1 MKMSQ
6 GIRLVFGMVFLAFGS
21 TATAQTVQ
29 WINHLDLIP
38 GDTSV
43 TQTSYTS
50 TFDWGLVVQ
59 SSTLG
64 ENDSYGGG
72 KVVSKAL
79 QMPSSPTI
87 IGVRICYL
95 LSNMRTYVSQVRL
108 AQAQSP
114 DFMLVLLDSRLPH
127 DNPGPVCIDSDPAF
141 TPIDPSL
148 GTLLLSL
155 RVNFG
160 DTTDRITIRSV
171 GIITN

>member
-1 MKMSQ
+1 M
-6 GIRLVFGMVFLAFGS
+6 GFLAGTS
-21 TATAQTVQ
+21 TARAQTVQ

-43 TQTSYTS
+43 TQTSFTS
-50 TFDWGLVVQ
+50 TLDWGLVIQ
-59 SSTLG
+59 STTLG
-64 ENDSYGGG
+64 VVDSYGGT
-72 KVVSKAL
+72 KVVAKAL

-87 IGVRICYL
+87 MGVRICYY
-95 LSNMRTYVSQVRL
+95 LSNIRSFVAQVRL

-114 DFMLVLLDSRLPH
+114 DFVLVLLDSRLPN

-148 GTLLLSL
+148 GTLMLYLA
-155 RVNFG
+155 VNFG
-160 DTTDRITIRSV
+160 DTADRITIRSL

>member
-1 MKMSQ
+1 
-6 GIRLVFGMVFLAFGS
+6 MVFLAFGS

-38 GDTSV
+38 GDNSV
-43 TQTSYTS
+43 TQTSFTS
-50 TFDWGLVVQ
+50 TLDWGLVVQ
-59 SSTLG
+59 STTLG
-64 ENDSYGGG
+64 ENDSYGGL
-72 KVVSKAL
+72 KAVSKAL

-95 LSNMRTYVSQVRL
+95 LSNTRSYVSQVRL

-114 DFMLVLLDSRLPH
+114 DFMLVLLDSRLSH

-141 TPIDPSL
+141 NPIDPSL

-160 DTTDRITIRSV
+160 DTTDRITIRSL
-171 GIITN
+171 GILTN